1 MEGAAGGEAPAQEAE
16 DVSVR
21 LYEKAKIAQ
30 ARKVMLSKL
39 LPEQCSFTPQVNAR
53 AVEGREGECHE
64 RLHLQAQALREKKLL
79 LAEAGEA
86 GCTFSPTITKKAQKL
101 MEESERQRMEKGLSA
116 GESLYA
122 KVRGPACSKGGWGR
136 GFCTSALA
144 RCASRSA
151 PLPPPSSLPFIM
163 GPRLAPHGRTAGS
176 RSPAPSSP
184 PP

>member
-1 MEGAAGGEAPAQEAE
+1 MEGSAGGGDAPAQEAE

-122 KVRGPACSKGGWGR
+122 KVRGRCCKRDGWGR
-136 GFCTSALA
+136 A
-144 RCASRSA
+144 
-151 PLPPPSSLPFIM
+151 
-163 GPRLAPHGRTAGS
+163 
-176 RSPAPSSP
+176 
-184 PP
+184 

>member
-1 MEGAAGGEAPAQEAE
+1 MEGAAGGEAPAEAE

-122 KVRGPACSKGGWGR
+122 KVRGPACSSKGGRGR
-136 GFCTSALA
+136 AFCTRALA
-144 RCASRSA
+144 RGASRSRAA
-151 PLPPPSSLPFIM
+151 PLPPPSSL
-163 GPRLAPHGRTAGS
+163 R
-176 RSPAPSSP
+176 
-184 PP
+184 